1 MTICMIKG
9 EGGYAMLEQKDL
21 EMIAE
26 TVKEMNKPIYE
37 RLDKMDRRFDEMDHR
52 LDKMDHRFDEM
63 DHRFDE
69 MDHRL
74 DKVEKKVTEVQVT
87 LENET
92 NKGIQIVGEGHLD
105 LSRKLDEALTIE
117 NEKEMLKLRINR
129 LESEVKK
136 INAWLE
142 EIA

>member
-1 MTICMIKG
+1 MIKG

>member
-1 MTICMIKG
+1 
-9 EGGYAMLEQKDL
+9 MLEQKDL

-92 NKGIQIVGEGHLD
+92 NKGIQIVAGGHLD

>member
-1 MTICMIKG
+1 
-9 EGGYAMLEQKDL
+9 MLEQKDL

-26 TVKEMNKPIYE
+26 IVKEMNKPIYD
-37 RLDKMDRRFDEMDHR
+37 RLDKMDS
-52 LDKMDHRFDEM
+52 
-63 DHRFDE
+63 
-69 MDHRL
+69 RL

>member
-1 MTICMIKG
+1 
-9 EGGYAMLEQKDL
+9 MLEQKDL

-26 TVKEMNKPIYE
+26 IVKEMNKPIYE
-37 RLDKMDRRFDEMDHR
+37 R

-74 DKVEKKVTEVQVT
+74 EKVEKKVTEVQVT

-92 NKGIQIVGEGHLD
+92 NKGIQIVAEGHLD

-136 INAWLE
+136 INAKLE
-142 EIA
+142 DIA

>member
-1 MTICMIKG
+1 
-9 EGGYAMLEQKDL
+9 MLEQKDL

-26 TVKEMNKPIYE
+26 IVKEMNKPIYD
-37 RLDKMDRRFDEMDHR
+37 RLDKMDS
-52 LDKMDHRFDEM
+52 
-63 DHRFDE
+63 
-69 MDHRL
+69 RL

-92 NKGIQIVGEGHLD
+92 NKGIQIVAGGHLD
-105 LSRKLDEALTIE
+105 LSRKLDEALAIE

-129 LESEVKK
+129 LESKVKK
-136 INAWLE
+136 INAKLE

>member
-1 MTICMIKG
+1 
-9 EGGYAMLEQKDL
+9 MLEQKDL

-26 TVKEMNKPIYE
+26 IVKEMNKPIYD
-37 RLDKMDRRFDEMDHR
+37 RIDKMDS
-52 LDKMDHRFDEM
+52 
-63 DHRFDE
+63 
-69 MDHRL
+69 RL

-117 NEKEMLKLRINR
+117 NEKEMLKLRISR

>member
-1 MTICMIKG
+1 
-9 EGGYAMLEQKDL
+9 MLEQKDL

-26 TVKEMNKPIYE
+26 IVKEMNKPIYD
-37 RLDKMDRRFDEMDHR
+37 RLDKMDS
-52 LDKMDHRFDEM
+52 
-63 DHRFDE
+63 
-69 MDHRL
+69 RL

-92 NKGIQIVGEGHLD
+92 NKGIQIVAGGHLD
-105 LSRKLDEALTIE
+105 LSRKLDEALVIE

-136 INAWLE
+136 INAKLE

>member
-1 MTICMIKG
+1 
-9 EGGYAMLEQKDL
+9 MLEQKDL

-26 TVKEMNKPIYE
+26 IVKEMNKPIYD
-37 RLDKMDRRFDEMDHR
+37 RLDKMDS
-52 LDKMDHRFDEM
+52 
-63 DHRFDE
+63 
-69 MDHRL
+69 RL

-92 NKGIQIVGEGHLD
+92 NKGIQIVAGGHLD

-136 INAWLE
+136 INAKLE

>member
-1 MTICMIKG
+1 
-9 EGGYAMLEQKDL
+9 MLEQKDL

-63 DHRFDE
+63 DHRFDEMDHRLDE

>member
-1 MTICMIKG
+1 
-9 EGGYAMLEQKDL
+9 MLEQKDL

-26 TVKEMNKPIYE
+26 IVKEMNKPIYD
-37 RLDKMDRRFDEMDHR
+37 RLDKMDS
-52 LDKMDHRFDEM
+52 
-63 DHRFDE
+63 
-69 MDHRL
+69 RL

-92 NKGIQIVGEGHLD
+92 NKGIQIGAGGHLD
-105 LSRKLDEALTIE
+105 LSRKLDEALAIE

-136 INAWLE
+136 INAKLE

>member
-1 MTICMIKG
+1 
-9 EGGYAMLEQKDL
+9 MLEQKDL

-26 TVKEMNKPIYE
+26 IVKEMNKPIYD
-37 RLDKMDRRFDEMDHR
+37 RLDKMDS
-52 LDKMDHRFDEM
+52 
-63 DHRFDE
+63 
-69 MDHRL
+69 RL

-136 INAWLE
+136 INAKLE
-142 EIA
+142 DIA